1 VWCILEGTGFH
12 RGKLGPLPASGA
24 VLHWGVSDICRLR
37 EGEIV
42 EHGGIPDR
50 MAIAEQFGMPA
61 PSRWLIRFLMGKR
74 PR

>member
-1 VWCILEGTGFH
+1 M
-12 RGKLGPLPASGA
+12 P
-24 VLHWGVSDICRLR
+24 VSTRTRRRLRSIDICRFR
-37 EGEIV
+37 EGQIV
-42 EHGGIPDR
+42 KHGGIPDQ